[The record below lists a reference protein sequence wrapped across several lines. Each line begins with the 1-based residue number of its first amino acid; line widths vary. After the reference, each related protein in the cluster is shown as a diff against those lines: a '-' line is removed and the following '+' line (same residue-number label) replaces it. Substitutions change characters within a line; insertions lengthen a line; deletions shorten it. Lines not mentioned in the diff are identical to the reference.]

1 MNWTVVQLRRLA
13 DARAATGGLIGLAL
27 VTSFLFAAA
36 PRAIDAQADKAMQ
49 STVASAGADTRNIAV
64 METGRISQG
73 SPDPLAVVAA
83 TGDQLFDQFPRSVA
97 ALIKAR
103 YQVVDTPRFRSPSLE
118 ALTLRLRYLQGAT
131 DHVKLVSGRMPT
143 GQTSQLPVPPGT
155 LLGGSTQ
162 LYRSLPPPDTL
173 TTFEVALS
181 VASARDLRVGVG
193 DKLQL
198 VTDSTDKLAGVAVA
212 YVAISVVGIYQVAD
226 DTADFWFGD
235 TSLEQPQIRSLS
247 QLSQVDDVTALVSA
261 DAYPALL
268 DATFTSSLPLRY
280 TWRYEVD
287 GIRLRAD
294 AAGAL
299 LTDLRRMESVFLAS
313 NSASSGTPQATR
325 RGLSVQ
331 SDTSAA
337 TLQNGLLHLIETY
350 AAGWRSVSQILSV
363 AEVGGGAVALLA
375 LTLVCLLAGR
385 RRGASLAT
393 WRSRGASRLHVAAGA
408 FTEIAVE
415 LVGPVLLGVALAV
428 VVLPGRA
435 LQPTAIGAGAV
446 LAFAA
451 ALVMGNAMGGGSDPD
466 TDGVGRG
473 RGSGGTTALGTLT
486 RGAGPRRIALEAV
499 VVVVALVGAF
509 VLRQRGVASAGSGT
523 ALTSPDPFVAAV
535 PVLVGVAAA
544 LVVARLL
551 PFPLELLARLS
562 ERRRGLVAL
571 LALRRAT
578 RRAND
583 RLLLTALLTMAAVW
597 AFAAVSLAYL
607 ERASDASSWNSVG
620 APYRITLRE
629 GTLPPDLRL
638 DKLPGVEAV
647 ADASV
652 LAGHVPEKNEPLS
665 VLALDLTAYR
675 DISRGGWLDGSIP
688 DSMIASETSN
698 APASPGPARTAAAP
712 STAPAAGPATSTAG
726 TEAAAAA
733 GAGAAADAVP
743 ALISSAMARDA
754 ELKIGDRFDV
764 ALSNAR
770 PSFVV
775 AAIRDTFPTL
785 APDAE
790 WLVVA
795 RGNLAARLPGGYIP
809 PTQAFIR
816 AGPDSAGAIGDALQA
831 RLPAQG
837 YVVSRFDVLDGL
849 RGTPDYV
856 AVVFGLAAASFVA
869 ALYGALAIFAALLLV
884 GAEESRESA
893 HLRILGL
900 SRGENFRLSAI
911 EHGPASLMV
920 IGVGVVLGAGLFAF
934 LQSGLGLGGLVGG
947 DIDVGLPVE
956 PVQVAL
962 IFAGVG
968 GIVALAVALETAA
981 ESIIKPAAALRRG
994 MD

>member
-1 MNWTVVQLRRLA
+1 VTWTVVQLRRLA
-13 DARAATGGLIGLAL
+13 DARAATGGLFGLAL

-49 STVASAGADTRNIAV
+49 ATVASAGADTRNIAV
-64 METGRISQG
+64 METGRMSQG

-83 TGDQLFDQFPRSVA
+83 TGDQLFEQFPRSVA
-97 ALIKAR
+97 ALIQAR

-118 ALTLRLRYLQGAT
+118 ALTVRLRYLQGAT
-131 DHVKLVSGRMPT
+131 DRVKLVSGRMPT
-143 GQTSQLPVPPGT
+143 GQTDQLPVPPGT

-212 YVAISVVGIYQVAD
+212 YLAISVVGIYQVD
-226 DTADFWFGD
+226 DDSANYWFGD

-247 QLSQVDDVTALVSA
+247 QLAQVDDVTALVSA

-268 DATFTSSLPLRY
+268 DATFASSLPLRY

-287 GIRLRAD
+287 GNRLRAD
-294 AAGAL
+294 AAGSL

-313 NSASSGTPQATR
+313 NSASTETPQLAR
-325 RGLSVQ
+325 QGLSVQ

-350 AAGWRSVSQILSV
+350 ATGWRSVSQILSV
-363 AEVGGGAVALLA
+363 AEVGSGAVALLA

-385 RRGASLAT
+385 RRAASLAT

-408 FTEIAVE
+408 FAEIAVE
-415 LVGPVLLGVALAV
+415 LAVPVVLGAAVAV

-451 ALVMGNAMGGGSDPD
+451 ALVLGNALGNGSDPG

-473 RGSGGTTALGTLT
+473 RGSGGASALGTLT
-486 RGAGPRRIALEAV
+486 RGAGARRIALEAV

-523 ALTSPDPFVAAV
+523 ELASPDPFVAAV
-535 PVLVGVAAA
+535 PVLIGVAAA

-551 PFPLELLARLS
+551 PLPLELLARLS

-607 ERASDASSWNSVG
+607 ERASDASSWGSAG

-638 DKLPGVEAV
+638 DKVHGVEAV

-675 DISRGGWLDGSIP
+675 DVVRGGWLDGSIP
-688 DSMIASETSN
+688 ESMIASETSN
-698 APASPGPARTAAAP
+698 AAAPAAPARTAA
-712 STAPAAGPATSTAG
+712 TAG
-726 TEAAAAA
+726 T
-733 GAGAAADAVP
+733 GAAPNAVP

-754 ELKIGDRFDV
+754 ELQVGDRFDV

-775 AAIRDTFPTL
+775 IAIRDTFATL
-785 APDAE
+785 APGAE
-790 WLVVA
+790 WVVVA
-795 RGNLAARLPGGYIP
+795 RGNLAARLPGGSIP

-911 EHGPASLMV
+911 EHGPASLLV

-947 DIDVGLPVE
+947 DIAVGLPVE
-956 PVQVAL
+956 PVQIAF

-968 GIVALAVALETAA
+968 GTVALAVALETAA